1 MESEGRE
8 EEVGCCERGQE
19 GVSTSRKRRKRALNV
34 VRGV

>member
-8 EEVGCCERGQE
+8 QEAGCCEKGQE
-19 GVSTSRKRRKRALNV
+19 GVSTSRKWRKRALNV